1 MKLPVKPRVAV
12 IYHFFAHYRSAIM
25 GALLDCKE
33 IDYVLVGDRSDP
45 DNSIKPWHPP
55 EDKLLVAPCT
65 KVTSTLLWQ
74 KGLVRLAL
82 RRDIDVMIFLGNVN
96 FLSTW
101 VAALIARLTRKRVLF
116 WTHGWIRNE
125 QGVKA
130 LIRNLFY
137 RLSHGLLL
145 YGNRAKMI
153 GVQNGFTGDTLYV
166 IYNSLDYEAQR
177 IARAEITDNHTK
189 QVRGMIFPHSRNPI
203 LICTS
208 RLIRLRGLEL
218 VLRAMSELQK
228 QGFETSLLLVGDGPE
243 REYLG
248 QMARDLRLAVHF
260 YGPCYDEDRLA
271 ELIMSANLTVAPG
284 KVGLTAMHSL
294 VYGTP
299 VVTHNDP
306 AEQMPEWEAIVP
318 GRTGDFFKRGDVHD
332 LAKTI
337 HRWCA
342 RPWPDEGVRKQCM
355 EVIDR
360 FYNPQFQRQAIN
372 RAVAGLSAE

>member
-1 MKLPVKPRVAV
+1 
-12 IYHFFAHYRSAIM
+12 
-25 GALLDCKE
+25 
-33 IDYVLVGDRSDP
+33 
-45 DNSIKPWHPP
+45 
-55 EDKLLVAPCT
+55 
-65 KVTSTLLWQ
+65 
-74 KGLVRLAL
+74 
-82 RRDIDVMIFLGNVN
+82 
-96 FLSTW
+96 
-101 VAALIARLTRKRVLF
+101 
-116 WTHGWIRNE
+116 
-125 QGVKA
+125 
-130 LIRNLFY
+130 
-137 RLSHGLLL
+137 
-145 YGNRAKMI
+145 MI

-166 IYNSLDYEAQR
+166 VYNSLDYEAQR
-177 IARAEITDNHTK
+177 IARAKITDDHTK
-189 QVRGMIFPHSRNPI
+189 QVRGMIFPNQSKPI

-218 VLRAMSELQK
+218 VLDAMSELQR

-248 QMARDLRLAVHF
+248 KMARDLRLAVHF

-299 VVTHNDP
+299 VITHDDP

-318 GRTGDFFKRGDVHD
+318 GKTGDFFKRGDIHD

-337 HRWCA
+337 HRWCV
-342 RPWPDEGVRKQCM
+342 RPWPDKGVRKQCM

-372 RAVAGLSAE
+372 RAVAGLRAE